1 MSSKKKRPGATAPP
15 ASPLKTG
22 TLLKRFALPVFWV
35 LVVVTVLWAL
45 MHYSTPQSNLETYTK
60 FKETATPAQEE
71 TQPAPVDLEKIS
83 AEKDRGITELAQK
96 AAQMQLP
103 PENKLPRQ
111 TLEHIAAGMRLVE
124 AGKFNQGNKEF
135 EQASEFSPDSPE
147 VFSIWGAALRMQ
159 KRYKGANK
167 RFAKALKLAPD
178 DPEIAFNWGMSK
190 MEEKDS
196 DGAIELLTKTIELQP
211 DNHLAYNYLGKSY
224 GQKKMYAEETES
236 YRKVVELKP
245 DFGWGHFNL
254 GIVLSLQKK
263 FQEAAP
269 HFERAIEI
277 DKQFEKP
284 FVMQFLTAMGR
295 SPTAKKQEDNK
306 KEPPE
311 PGKTAKADVGQDSM
325 ELSSEGKKSEGS
337 DHDME
342 GSKNKR
348 PFTNLSGKF
357 LINGEPPSPQ
367 AIVILETKN
376 KLKAP
381 GQKVQKLTISQSDL
395 QFVPKHSVIE
405 VGSTV
410 TFFNNDMEV
419 HNIYSKSANNQFNLG
434 AMATGSSKAM
444 KFTQPGPVVLR
455 CNLHKDMIGTLFVV
469 PNGYHTH
476 PNAEGKYKFENVASS
491 GYIFQVWAP
500 HLAPTEIEANL
511 KSADLKGVDQT
522 MDVDVKS
529 ASRQGAIHDLLDPIN
544 YNNIVDNI
552 EKEMNQA
559 IEDWAAGKKFISRKR
574 MLMAITKHY
583 NGEGLKGALAK
594 SFSEKRSQSLEDKLD
609 SVRKQISGIGT
620 DGKDITEASLKNE
633 AKFAV
638 SQLRNNVRELEAR
651 LNPDPVDLS
660 KK

>member
-1 MSSKKKRPGATAPP
+1 M
-15 ASPLKTG
+15 
-22 TLLKRFALPVFWV
+22 
-35 LVVVTVLWAL
+35 
-45 MHYSTPQSNLETYTK
+45 
-60 FKETATPAQEE
+60 
-71 TQPAPVDLEKIS
+71 DLEKIS

-96 AAQMQLP
+96 AAQMQQQ
-103 PENKLPRQ
+103 PESKLPRQ

-245 DFGWGHFNL
+245 NFGWGHFNL

-269 HFERAIEI
+269 HIERAIEI

-311 PGKTAKADVGQDSM
+311 PGKTVKADVGQDSM
-325 ELSSEGKKSEGS
+325 ELGSEGKKSEGS

-348 PFTNLSGKF
+348 PFTNLRGKF

-434 AMATGSSKAM
+434 AMAAGSSKAM

-476 PNAEGKYKFENVASS
+476 PNAEGKYKL
-491 GYIFQVWAP
+491 I
-500 HLAPTEIEANL
+500 
-511 KSADLKGVDQT
+511 
-522 MDVDVKS
+522 
-529 ASRQGAIHDLLDPIN
+529 
-544 YNNIVDNI
+544 
-552 EKEMNQA
+552 
-559 IEDWAAGKKFISRKR
+559 
-574 MLMAITKHY
+574 
-583 NGEGLKGALAK
+583 
-594 SFSEKRSQSLEDKLD
+594 
-609 SVRKQISGIGT
+609 
-620 DGKDITEASLKNE
+620 
-633 AKFAV
+633 
-638 SQLRNNVRELEAR
+638 
-651 LNPDPVDLS
+651 
-660 KK
+660 